1 MLGSTIFLFFGQL
14 SSVNFLFQ
22 PQHVFHTLFLVL
34 SQYFQ
39 RLLNIVIPWSG
50 TARPRIVMLKI
61 RPFLQL
67 LRVINWRFRFV
78 SAC

>member
-1 MLGSTIFLFFGQL
+1 MISHMPVEKELLNYFHVQFKLYFISFIPEFITVMLGSTIFLFFGQL

-39 RLLNIVIPWSG
+39 
-50 TARPRIVMLKI
+50 
-61 RPFLQL
+61 
-67 LRVINWRFRFV
+67 
-78 SAC
+78 